1 MSETN
6 IDTFL
11 KSYWSYYLELENQFV
26 ATKKFVEF
34 DISNHATYSIE
45 YLKLFQAVCSEIDVV
60 AKILAEEYDESFK
73 KIKNTNIQKWGY
85 YIQLAYPNIESISVL
100 FNRDYTIYPWR
111 NWKYETHTN
120 KKGALS
126 YKLIK
131 GKKTPFWWT
140 AYNNVKHERT
150 SLTMNGKTNYA
161 LANQKNLIYSFAALF
176 VLEMLY
182 LDSHKGKEN
191 QPYTESQMFNLQL

>member
-73 KIKNTNIQKWGY
+73 KIKNTNIQK
-85 YIQLAYPNIESISVL
+85 
-100 FNRDYTIYPWR
+100 
-111 NWKYETHTN
+111 
-120 KKGALS
+120 
-126 YKLIK
+126 
-131 GKKTPFWWT
+131 
-140 AYNNVKHERT
+140 
-150 SLTMNGKTNYA
+150 
-161 LANQKNLIYSFAALF
+161 
-176 VLEMLY
+176 
-182 LDSHKGKEN
+182 
-191 QPYTESQMFNLQL
+191 